1 MTRNPTALLV
11 DDALW
16 YKDAVIYQLHVK
28 SFCDSDNDGVG
39 DFPGL
44 ISKLDYIAELGVDV
58 IWLLPFYPS
67 PRRDD
72 GYDIAEYRG
81 VHPDY
86 GNMADVRR
94 FIAEAH
100 ARGLRVITE
109 LVINHTSDQHPWFQ
123 RARRAKPGSALRDFY
138 VWSDNDK
145 KYAGTR
151 IIFID
156 TEPSNW
162 TWDPVANAYYWHR
175 FYSHQPDLNFDNPR
189 VLKAVIGVMKFWL
202 NLGVDGLRLDAVPYL
217 VEREGTSNENLPE
230 THEVLRKIRAA
241 MDGEFKNRL
250 LLAEANQ
257 WPEDTQEYFGAG
269 DECHMAFHFPLMPRM
284 YMAIAREDR
293 FPITDIMRQTPE
305 VPPGCQWAIFL
316 RNHDEL
322 TLEMVTDA
330 ERDYLW
336 EVYASDRRARLNL
349 GIRRR
354 LAPLLE
360 RDRRRVELM
369 NSLLF
374 SMPGTP
380 VMYYG
385 DEIGMGDNIHLGDR
399 DGVRT
404 PMQWSPD
411 RNGGFSRADPEQLVL
426 PAIMGSLYGYES
438 VNVEAQSRDAHSLL
452 NWTRRLLA
460 TRKRHRVFGRGSIQ
474 FLQPSNRK
482 VLAYIRALEGEAP
495 ILCVANLSRAS
506 QAVELDLS
514 AFAQRVPVELI
525 GGTAFPPIGQ
535 LSYLLTLPPYAFYW
549 LELREN
555 EPGPTWS
562 QPASEQLPEFT
573 TLVLRA
579 GLDAL
584 ADTRQRE
591 AHRQLIEREILPSY
605 LPKRRWFAAKDSVLR
620 SAKFAWGAPVPVD
633 ASSTNRPLAGAT
645 RPEVF
650 LNEVA
655 VTLGSPDGTER
666 VERYLLP
673 LSIAWE
679 SSTLPALPIQLA
691 LARVRR
697 GRHVGYL
704 TDAFTTETFAR
715 ALLTNLV
722 RGTTL
727 EANDGTVHFEP
738 EPNIAELAEPAGS
751 AASPEAGSTRPA
763 PLPLAP
769 DTPIQWLAAEQSN
782 SSLVIGE
789 SVIVKLIRRIATGI
803 HPEVEMTRHLTRV
816 GYANTAAL
824 IGEVSHHAADGE
836 RATLAVMQSF
846 VPNQGDAWT
855 WALDYLRRTI
865 DELAVQME
873 GVTSGDGE
881 SSPVAVSEARVDT
894 DEALAGYVNFIGV
907 IGTRLGELHAALA
920 APTEDPSFGA
930 RIADADDAAY
940 WTARVSEQLTRA
952 HDNLTAWQQQNPD
965 SPRQAD
971 VQWLL
976 SQHQALLDAARTH
989 AEDGLGATLSR
1000 IHGDFHLGQV
1010 LVAQGD
1016 AFLIDFEGEPSR
1028 PVEER
1033 RRKTSPLRDVAG
1045 LMRSLDYVVG
1055 AMRQGPEHV
1064 AGPAQERRNHLLERF
1079 RAAST
1084 ERFLEAY
1091 AAAIRGPDLNA
1102 PDQPVVD
1109 FHLLDLFLLEK
1120 AAYEVNYEASNR
1132 PTWLPIPLEGFTRV
1146 ARRLLHADPTSPAA
1160 EDSTGGPP

>member
-86 GNMADVRR
+86 GSMADVRR

-145 KYAGTR
+145 KYDGTR

-162 TWDPVANAYYWHR
+162 TWDPVAKAYYWHR

-241 MDGEFKNRL
+241 MDAQFKNRL

-305 VPPGCQWAIFL
+305 VPSTCQWAIFL

-399 DGVRT
+399 DGGG
-404 PMQWSPD
+404 PPLAWSPAPH
-411 RNGGFSRADPEQLVL
+411 RGVSRADPQHRVL
-426 PAIMGSLYGYES
+426 RALMGSLYGYES

-474 FLQPSNRK
+474 FLQPANRK

-506 QAVELDLS
+506 QAVELDLA

-525 GGTAFPPIGQ
+525 GGAAFPPIGQ

-555 EPGPTWS
+555 EPGPSWS
-562 QPASEQLPEFT
+562 QPAAEQLPEFT

-584 ADTRQRE
+584 ADTGQRE
-591 AHRQLIEREILPSY
+591 AHRQLIERDILPTY

-620 SAKFAWGAPVPVD
+620 GAKFAWGATVPVD
-633 ASSTNRPLAGAT
+633 AASTNRPLAGAT

-655 VTLGSPDGTER
+655 VTLGSPNGTER

-679 SSTLPALPIQLA
+679 SATLPALPVQLA

-727 EANDGTVHFEP
+727 EANDGTVRFEP
-738 EPNIAELAEPAGS
+738 EPNIAELAEPADT
-751 AASPEAGSTRPA
+751 PEAGSSRPA
-763 PLPLAP
+763 PLPLPLAP

-789 SVIVKLIRRIATGI
+789 SVIVKLIRRIATGV

-873 GVTSGDGE
+873 GATAGDGE

-894 DEALAGYVNFIGV
+894 DEALASYVGFIGV

-920 APTEDPSFGA
+920 APTEDPNFGV
-930 RIADADDAAY
+930 RIADAYDAAY
-940 WTARVSEQLTRA
+940 WTARVSEQLARA
-952 HDNLTAWQQQNPD
+952 HENLTAWQQKNPD
-965 SPRQAD
+965 SPQQPD

-976 SQHQALLDAARTH
+976 SQHQALLDAARAH

-1064 AGPAQERRNHLLERF
+1064 AGPVQERRNLLLERF

-1091 AAAIRGPDLNA
+1091 AAAIRGPD
-1102 PDQPVVD
+1102 PDALEQPVVD
-1109 FHLLDLFLLEK
+1109 LHLLDLFLLEK

-1132 PTWLPIPLEGFTRV
+1132 PTWLPIPLAGLTRV
-1146 ARRLLHADPTSPAA
+1146 ARRLLQAEAPPSAA
-1160 EDSTGGPP
+1160 ENSTGGPP